1 MTETDLLIE
10 QARGLLTEALVTS
23 VLGLVLL
30 VAGIALT
37 PYLTR

>member
-37 PYLTR
+37 LYLTR